1 MGLQFGLKLPI
12 INPDRSDLHRRKLE
26 VIEDQ
31 QQVQEVTN
39 EINAWLFNYKNNI
52 ITAYQ
57 QFTQLD
63 STLGSLPTIS
73 KIPADDVDTAI
84 EIDQFKYDL
93 KYERLKVLQTFY
105 NNYIRWM
112 QTSGLLTQR
121 PLTNHLSAL
130 KDPLDID

>member
-1 MGLQFGLKLPI
+1 M
-12 INPDRSDLHRRKLE
+12 N
-26 VIEDQ
+26 
-31 QQVQEVTN
+31 
-39 EINAWLFNYKNNI
+39 
-52 ITAYQ
+52 
-57 QFTQLD
+57 
-63 STLGSLPTIS
+63 
-73 KIPADDVDTAI
+73 AI